1 MLQLK
6 ERWLR
11 DRRVDYL
18 MEGEEEG
25 QFQGRKGGRGLR
37 LRKIVVKRAVG
48 LILRGQ
54 IRIRMVR
61 VFRSPGLFEGVRKIQ
76 LLGCRREEQ

>member
-25 QFQGRKGGRGLR
+25 QFQGQKGGRGLR

-48 LILRGQ
+48 LILRDQ
-54 IRIRMVR
+54 IRTRMVR
-61 VFRSPGLFEGVRKIQ
+61 VSRNPGLFEEARKIQ
-76 LLGCRREEQ
+76 LLECRIEE